1 MSLTWGQQLVMSGLL
16 LCFKKGNF
24 VFSKKL
30 PTGMWLAV
38 RAWLTEHQAKGLLY
52 NGCQIGGLD
61 SKKDEAITKE
71 RDKNQTTTC
80 NEAGS

>member
-1 MSLTWGQQLVMSGLL
+1 
-16 LCFKKGNF
+16 
-24 VFSKKL
+24 
-30 PTGMWLAV
+30 MWLAV

-71 RDKNQTTTC
+71 RDKN
-80 NEAGS
+80 